1 MLRFLQMKTLQ
12 KFASVHASVHNHFS
26 LERHLTDRQTYRERR
41 SAELLQIQRISAK
54 LDRNDL
60 PSAVRAVFGSDREPF
75 EKKSAGL
82 RGDLRVG
89 VPRNLE
95 QGC

>member
-1 MLRFLQMKTLQ
+1 MSYRGSWNLRHQ
-12 KFASVHASVHNHFS
+12 H
-26 LERHLTDRQTYRERR
+26 R
-41 SAELLQIQRISAK
+41 SDWLNAVISFFQIEVLQIQRISAK